1 MEITLKLNLKNN
13 YGRNSQERDTYPEDP
28 ILNACWLVN
37 CALSAIEE
45 TYKPLTSRRL
55 EMKKLHMQLLSQI
68 KNQISENQQEK
79 YKKYFKVLDDN
90 EDEEESYAT
99 IEKIINF

>member
-1 MEITLKLNLKNN
+1 MEITLKFNLKNN
-13 YGRNSQERDTYPEDP
+13 YGRISQDRDKYPEDP

-45 TYKPLTSRRL
+45 NYKPMTKRRL

-68 KNQISENQQEK
+68 KNQISEEQLEK
-79 YKKYFKVLDDN
+79 YKKYFKVLDDDN
-90 EDEEESYAT
+90 EVSYAS
-99 IEKIINF
+99 IEK

>member
-1 MEITLKLNLKNN
+1 MEITLKFNLKNN
-13 YGRNSQERDTYPEDP
+13 YGRISQERDKHPEDP

-45 TYKPLTSRRL
+45 NYKPMTKRRF
-55 EMKKLHMQLLSQI
+55 EMKKLYMQLLSQI
-68 KNQISENQQEK
+68 KNQISEDQQEK

-90 EDEEESYAT
+90 DDEEESYVT
-99 IEKIINF
+99 IEK